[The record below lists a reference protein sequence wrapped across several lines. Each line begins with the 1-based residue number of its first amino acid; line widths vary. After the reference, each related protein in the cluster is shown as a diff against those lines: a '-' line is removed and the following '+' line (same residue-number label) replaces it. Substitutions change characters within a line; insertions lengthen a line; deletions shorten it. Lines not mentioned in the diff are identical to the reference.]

1 LTDTTSDQRIGPADG
16 SVADSAARPVTG
28 SDEERAPEVVAVVGP
43 TAVGKTDLAERL
55 CIELDGEVVSADSMQ
70 VYRGMDVGTAKP
82 ERPTRVRYHCIDLVQ
97 PGEDYSAALFQRDA
111 RRAIEEARAR
121 GKLPV
126 VAGGTGLYVRAA
138 LDDLEFPPGHARTET
153 RERLEREAADEGA
166 EAMLARLRAVDPES
180 ASLIHPNNTRRVI
193 RALELAEHGE
203 SYARMAERFRERR
216 SVYPT
221 TFVGLDMDREHLY
234 QRIDERV
241 DRMISE
247 GLLEEVEDLLRAGLR
262 DALTAAQAIGY
273 KELVPVVE
281 EDRPLER
288 AVEDIKQASR
298 RYAKRQLTWFR
309 RDPRVHWLDVTDL
322 TPDEVLREALGLLE
336 SSRVPV
342 DRSSRVDGS
351 SDAGPDA

>member
-1 LTDTTSDQRIGPADG
+1 MTDTTSGQGVGPD
-16 SVADSAARPVTG
+16 ARRVLG
-28 SDEERAPEVVAVVGP
+28 VVAIVGP

-55 CIELDGEVVSADSMQ
+55 CVELGGEIVSADSMQ

-82 ERPTRVRYHCIDLVQ
+82 APPTRVPYHCIDLVL
-97 PGEDYSAALFQRDA
+97 PGEDYSAARFQRDA
-111 RRAIEEARAR
+111 RRAIEDARAR
-121 GKLPV
+121 EKFPV

-138 LDDLEFPPGHARTET
+138 VDDLEFPPGHAHTET
-153 RERLEREAADEGA
+153 RERLEREAGAEGA
-166 EAMLARLRAVDPES
+166 EAMHARLRELDPGS

-193 RALELAEHGE
+193 RALEMAEHGE

-221 TFVGLDMDREHLY
+221 TFVGLDMDRERLY
-234 QRIDERV
+234 RRIDERV

-247 GLLEEVEDLLRAGLR
+247 GLLDEVEDLLRAGLR

-281 EDRPLER
+281 GDRPLEG
-288 AVEDIKQASR
+288 AAEDIKRATR

-309 RDPRVHWLDVTDL
+309 RDPRVRWLDVTDL
-322 TPDEVLREALGLLE
+322 SPDEVLLEALRLLE
-336 SSRVPV
+336 SSGVAVRRPP
-342 DRSSRVDGS
+342 RG
-351 SDAGPDA
+351 DAPEDTCPDA